1 MKTTYVYIQS
11 QGGEVLVKRK
21 FAGVAKFETIDK
33 WVLAKAKRFDKV
45 FVVACNGN
53 SEPAMRLSYSVC

>member
-1 MKTTYVYIQS
+1 MNTTYVYIQN

-33 WVLAKAKRFDKV
+33 WVQAHAKRFDRV
-45 FVVACNGN
+45 FAVACNGK
-53 SEPAMRLSYSVC
+53 SEPALRLSYSVC